1 MAMRL
6 NHQGGNQEGRMIE
19 DKERSL
25 KKALLYSYQA
35 ETAVLADGREFRCL
49 INPDKLKNDYDD
61 KIISIPF
68 KDICLNR
75 KRIGTTTAGL
85 EDINLKVGDVF
96 EWKET
101 NTYWLVYLQ
110 RLEENAYFR
119 AEIRKCRYEV
129 EINDKKYKIYLCGPS
144 EDSIVWHTKK
154 NMKGSGVT
162 WNDLNYDLV
171 MYITQDE
178 NTLDFFHRFTQIK
191 INGKQYEVQAVDSI
205 GTEGVIEV
213 AIREYYTNSIADEVA
228 EAAKEQHES
237 EPKENIIDTAA
248 IKGPSVVYPYDEVHY
263 TIDGSKDG
271 TWLVSNDKAYIIK
284 QTDLVAEIMIKTGR
298 SGEFDLIYRK
308 ENEDDIVLHIT
319 IDSL

>member
-6 NHQGGNQEGRMIE
+6 NYQGGNQEGRMIE

-191 INGKQYEVQAVDSI
+191 INEKQYEVQAVDSI
-205 GTEGVIEV
+205 STEGVIEV
-213 AIREYYTNSIADEVA
+213 AIKEYYTNSIADEVA

-237 EPKENIIDTAA
+237 EPEENIIDTAA

-263 TIDGSKDG
+263 TIDGSRDG